1 MKALDYGGQRP
12 FPCARTPTNVR
23 EANQR
28 GRCLRGHRQG
38 RGNRR
43 LRPYPSRLVLGWI
56 GARPLHTVVA
66 DNLSENELIV
76 ITVYE
81 PDSEVWE
88 ADFKRRKL

>member
-1 MKALDYGGQRP
+1 
-12 FPCARTPTNVR
+12 
-23 EANQR
+23 
-28 GRCLRGHRQG
+28 
-38 RGNRR
+38 
-43 LRPYPSRLVLGWI
+43 
-56 GARPLHTVVA
+56 VA